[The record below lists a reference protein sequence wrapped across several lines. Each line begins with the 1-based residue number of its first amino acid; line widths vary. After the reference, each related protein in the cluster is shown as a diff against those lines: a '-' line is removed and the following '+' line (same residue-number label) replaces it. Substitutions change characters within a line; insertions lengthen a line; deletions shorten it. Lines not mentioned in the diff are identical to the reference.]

1 MARPPALDPPAGAGD
16 RRPRRAAA
24 VLAAACCL
32 VLAAGTVPALADSPL
47 GAVAFVGRLRGHVG
61 VARGIVATADGG
73 RTWRLQRYTSHRVH
87 EVQFPTAKVGFALS
101 RRGVL
106 ATTDGGAHWAHR
118 GLRTTLAEVDFL
130 GPHVGWGLAM
140 TAGGLQVVRTRDGGR
155 TWKGRG
161 EQARSVC
168 FRTGKVGW
176 IGKGR
181 KVLFTDDGGATWQL
195 QFMLAHTAGQAV
207 VHCTGGGSVW
217 VLFTDGA
224 ATSHQAY
231 AVYASF
237 DGGAHWLPEL
247 AQFIHTPRKVPRIDD
262 YPGPFDVVSATVEKF
277 LGLCVACGRGRPSLT
292 ATATHGRVWVH
303 RRMSAPRG
311 VGDYSVMFVD
321 RLRGWV
327 AEADGTTTRIA
338 HTGDAG
344 VTWTLQYRG

>member
-1 MARPPALDPPAGAGD
+1 MDPPARSVGRIGLT
-16 RRPRRAAA
+16 RPRRAAA
-24 VLAAACCL
+24 LLAAACGL
-32 VLAAGTVPALADSPL
+32 VMAAGTAPALADSPL
-47 GAVAFVGRLRGHVG
+47 GAVAAVGRLRAHVG
-61 VARGIVATADGG
+61 VARGVVATVDGG
-73 RTWRLQRYTSHRVH
+73 RRWRLELYTSHRVH
-87 EVQFPTAKVGFALS
+87 EVQFPTAKIGFALS

-118 GLRTTLAEVDFL
+118 GLRTTLAEVDFI
-130 GPHVGWGLAM
+130 GPRTGWGLAQ
-140 TAGGLQVVRTRDGGR
+140 TARGLKVVRTRDGGR

-161 EQARSVC
+161 ELAHSVC
-168 FRTGKVGW
+168 FTTGAVGW

-195 QFMLAHTAGQAV
+195 QFTLAHTANEAV
-207 VHCTGGGSVW
+207 VHCTRGGSVW
-217 VLFTDGA
+217 ALFTDGA

-237 DGGAHWLPEL
+237 DSGAHWLPEL
-247 AQFIHTPRKVPRIDD
+247 AQFIHTSVKVPRIDD
-262 YPGPFDVVSATVEKF
+262 YPGPFDVVSAQVEKF
-277 LGLCVACGRGRPSLT
+277 VGLCVACGRGRPSLT
-292 ATATHGRVWVH
+292 ATTTHGRVWVH

-327 AEADGTTTRIA
+327 AEASRTTTRIV

-344 VTWTLQYRG
+344 ITWTRQYLG